1 MPEGMPG
8 GAAGK
13 AALPTA
19 LAGAASPAGSSAGRR
34 ELRKGVLAGALGAL
48 LAAGTLLHAVDFWE
62 ATECDLDGQLHAPPV
77 HDLGPAAAP
86 AEVQPGE
93 EVTWRARRGGG
104 GEGGVEEAADR
115 RSPPPV
121 PTPAAVAGGAAGRGE
136 ERLVVTEAAKM
147 DAPADVRAVL
157 HAISTTEQKG
167 KWPEELPFAALR
179 RSLVATGRRSHEFA
193 RKLRTG
199 QPVTIAVVGGSSLGG
214 NSRTQNR
221 KVVRPQRPQS
231 AAPDAPP
238 PAPLPSDRFAA
249 LPQRCPP
256 NKSGAVPHWSVA
268 GG

>member
-136 ERLVVTEAAKM
+136 ERSVVTEAAKM

-199 QPVTIAVVGGSSLGG
+199 QPVTIAVVGGSVS
-214 NSRTQNR
+214 NSPMGCKGACGTATSWINHLHSYLVRRFPNAH
-221 KVVRPQRPQS
+221 KVQVSR
-231 AAPDAPP
+231 APE
-238 PAPLPSDRFAA
+238 
-249 LPQRCPP
+249 C
-256 NKSGAVPHWSVA
+256 GAVAWQLRHR